1 MHTSL
6 RTIAFG
12 VALLISGTSAT
23 VSLSSFTPR
32 INDIGNTQC
41 EATYNTL
48 IKGCQ
53 ATDFGVNVVCSA
65 ACIRGLEG
73 ITQQVQ
79 RSCSGVRV
87 DQSSII
93 GVFQNGIGIRSL
105 CPNNEEGA
113 SSSTTSA
120 RSTTAAQS
128 TQAASSRAS
137 ATATPTPSSSS
148 SSDTTS
154 TISETSSSTAQSS
167 TSSSTGLVVDPNPTS
182 VAGSSPT
189 GDAQAPASPTGAGR
203 PNQPQLSNQDS
214 GGGSPFDVQST
225 GDSSPTIDVMLASF
239 VGTALFFIACA

>member
-6 RTIAFG
+6 RAIAFG

-32 INDIGNTQC
+32 INNIGNTQC
-41 EATYNTL
+41 ESAYNTL

-53 ATDFGVNVVCSA
+53 ASDFGGDVVCSA
-65 ACIRGLEG
+65 ACIRGLQE
-73 ITQQVQ
+73 ITQLVQ

-93 GVFQNGIGIRSL
+93 GVFQSGIGIKSL
-105 CPNNEEGA
+105 CPKNEDAA
-113 SSSTTSA
+113 SSSTTAA
-120 RSTTAAQS
+120 RTTTAAQS
-128 TQAASSRAS
+128 TQAATSRAS
-137 ATATPTPSSSS
+137 TSATPAPSS

-154 TISETSSSTAQSS
+154 STLDTQSSAAQSS
-167 TSSSTGLVVDPNPTS
+167 TSSSTGLVVDPSPTS

-189 GDAQAPASPTGAGR
+189 GDAQLPASSTGAGR

-225 GDSSPTIDVMLASF
+225 GDSSRTTIDVMLASF
-239 VGTALFFIACA
+239 VGTALLFVACA